1 MNLKKYFELDNLK
14 ERDEKR
20 RKGGRFNRMGAYI
33 IDHFIQVVVENIL
46 ILVVWMIVY
55 FMGLV
60 PGGTDINI
68 AVLPQAIQ
76 IPTILAI
83 IGIAVF
89 YQIFFPLYIHEGQTY
104 GKRLIG
110 LKIVKL
116 DDTKAGLLNYVL
128 RFLGMILEGF
138 PFVSFTGAVMYLL
151 YFQYLGE
158 SLSITIGQSMGFI
171 FAASVIYALFQ
182 KERRSFHDLLAGTK
196 VIPVDSVDLTDYSRV
211 RKDIDI
217 SNI

>member
-1 MNLKKYFELDNLK
+1 MNLKKFLALDNLK
-14 ERDEKR
+14 EREEKR
-20 RKGGRFNRMGAYI
+20 RKGGRFNRMGAYF
-33 IDHFIQVVVENIL
+33 IDHFIQVIVENLL
-46 ILVVWMIVY
+46 ILFVWMAVY

-68 AVLPQAIQ
+68 AVLPKAIQ

-110 LKIVKL
+110 LKIVRA
-116 DDTKAGLLNYVL
+116 DDSKAGLLNYSL
-128 RFLGMILEGF
+128 RFVGMILEGF
-138 PFVSFTGAVMYLL
+138 PFVSFTGAVRYLF

-158 SLSITIGQSMGFI
+158 SLSITIGQAMGVVFT
-171 FAASVIYALFQ
+171 ASVLYALFQ

-196 VIPVDSVDLTDYSRV
+196 VIPVESVDLTDYSRV